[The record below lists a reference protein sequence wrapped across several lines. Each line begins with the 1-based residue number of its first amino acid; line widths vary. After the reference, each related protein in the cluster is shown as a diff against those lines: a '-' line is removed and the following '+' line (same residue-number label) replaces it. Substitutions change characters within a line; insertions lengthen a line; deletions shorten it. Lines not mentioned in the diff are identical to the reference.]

1 MAAQGSDQFANTL
14 FDLITGHRVTAVIYV
29 TAQLGICD
37 LLAEGRKSATELA
50 RLTDTHER
58 SLLRLM
64 RTLVALRLCKEA
76 GAGEFELTGMGAH
89 LAGGSELSLK
99 AWALVEGDML
109 RAAWA
114 RLIES
119 VRSGKTENELAG
131 GGQEQFELMAKSNRA
146 ALFNEGMASMTR
158 AVVSDVLAAYDFS
171 GISTLMDVGGGV
183 GELMSAILKKY
194 PSMRGVVF
202 DLPHCAEGA
211 RKNLAASGIADR
223 CEFIGGSFFESVP
236 AGAEAIVM
244 KSIICDWNDE
254 RCVQILQNCHR
265 VLKPG
270 ARLIVIDRIV
280 PEKLEPTP
288 HHLATMLMDLNMLRI
303 PGGCERTESE
313 HRELLAKSGF
323 RMTRVIP
330 TGRYNAIEAVFA

>member
-1 MAAQGSDQFANTL
+1 MSAQSSDQFASTL

-29 TAQLGICD
+29 AAQLGICD
-37 LLAEGRKSATELA
+37 LLAEGPKSPTELA
-50 RLTDTHER
+50 RLTNTHER

-64 RTLVALRLCKEA
+64 RTLVALGLCKEA
-76 GAGEFELTGMGAH
+76 GTGEFGLTEMGNLLAARSAH
-89 LAGGSELSLK
+89 SLK

-109 RAAWA
+109 RTAWA
-114 RLIES
+114 ELIES

-131 GGQEQFELMAKSNRA
+131 RGQEQFELMAKSNRA
-146 ALFNEGMASMTR
+146 AIFNEGMASMTR
-158 AVVSDVLAAYDFS
+158 VAVSAVIAGYDFS

-194 PSMRGVVF
+194 PSMGGIVF
-202 DLPHCAEGA
+202 DLPHSAEGA
-211 RKNLAASGIADR
+211 RKNLAASGVADR
-223 CEFIGGSFFESVP
+223 CEFIAGSFFESVP

-254 RCVQILQNCHR
+254 RCVRILQNCHR
-265 VLKPG
+265 ALKPG
-270 ARLIVIDRIV
+270 ARLMVIDRIV

-288 HHLATMLMDLNMLRI
+288 DHLATMLMDLNMLRI

-313 HRELLAKSGF
+313 HRELLAESGF
-323 RMTRVIP
+323 RMTRVVP
-330 TGRYNAIEAVFA
+330 TGRYNVIETVFA